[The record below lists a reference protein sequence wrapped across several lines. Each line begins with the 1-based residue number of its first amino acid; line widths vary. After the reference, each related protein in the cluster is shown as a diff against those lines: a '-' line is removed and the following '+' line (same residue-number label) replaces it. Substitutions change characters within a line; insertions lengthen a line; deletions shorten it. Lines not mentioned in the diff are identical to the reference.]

1 MRLRDLAI
9 EALPSPEL
17 QAAASLPDWSHFPL
31 NRQMFYDSPPVE
43 ESEERQQQQPSQ
55 QQKARRK
62 ILGTK
67 AQLK

>member
-1 MRLRDLAI
+1 MKLRDLAI

-43 ESEERQQQQPSQ
+43 ESQEQQQQQPSQ

>member
-1 MRLRDLAI
+1 MRLRDRAI

-17 QAAASLPDWSHFPL
+17 QLAACLPDWSLFPL

-43 ESEERQQQQPSQ
+43 ESQEEQLQQPTQ

>member
-9 EALPSPEL
+9 EALPSRQL
-17 QAAASLPDWSHFPL
+17 QAAACLPDWAPFPL

-43 ESEERQQQQPSQ
+43 ESQEQQQQQPSQ